1 MAINVAVEIGKR
13 LFIWGVLAM
22 VALPRQHID
31 RTAWSIGGGL
41 SHSFRKL
48 LAASVALNL
57 CRLLAKLYGHARLL
71 ADLLGILQAVSLSF
85 LCFLTPYV
93 LQTWMVSQINIGGRP
108 GSNLL
113 PALYGNGVLSILGV
127 VLCRLVHPNLW
138 CIKRLGNIISAPPV
152 LSTMAM
158 YNSVTSVGGH
168 HRGRGTIMAQ
178 TIVVAEYWYIITQSL
193 CFLGLA
199 LDKHS
204 GEDDYS
210 SWDYCLKAFRNIAF
224 VSDWTRVCV
233 HGIFINL
240 LDELYLSSA
249 PSNSTERD
257 SSPGTHDL
265 SEEES
270 DIMVSTKGAKSP
282 RPKPHN
288 GQDEGYGVLSPVA
301 SLSRRVV
308 GGSAFDVEID

>member
-31 RTAWSIGGGL
+31 RAAWSIGGGL

-113 PALYGNGVLSILGV
+113 PALYGNGVLSVLGV

-233 HGIFINL
+233 HGIFINHWTSSILWL
-240 LDELYLSSA
+240 LRILQTRQL
-249 PSNSTERD
+249 
-257 SSPGTHDL
+257 PGTL
-265 SEEES
+265 SFLRRSEYGFY
-270 DIMVSTKGAKSP
+270 KGAQKALAP
-282 RPKPHN
+282 NLIMDKTK
-288 GQDEGYGVLSPVA
+288 A
-301 SLSRRVV
+301 M
-308 GGSAFDVEID
+308 AFYHRWRHCL